1 MYVSYLILSTP
12 TTIVDANMQATRSST
27 KRKAADA
34 ADAADV
40 DADADRDAKEATSKK
55 KITSTKRRKKE
66 RGGDEL
72 HVYTSG
78 TKVVYTYSDFRP
90 FDAEI
95 CGDPFTRGKGENHR
109 IMVKISYMDSGMQ
122 RERTVNTN
130 DLKLVL

>member
-1 MYVSYLILSTP
+1 
-12 TTIVDANMQATRSST
+12 MQPTRSST

-78 TKVVYTYSDFRP
+78 RKVVYTYSDVRRP

-95 CGDPFTRGKGENHR
+95 CGVPFTRGKGENHR